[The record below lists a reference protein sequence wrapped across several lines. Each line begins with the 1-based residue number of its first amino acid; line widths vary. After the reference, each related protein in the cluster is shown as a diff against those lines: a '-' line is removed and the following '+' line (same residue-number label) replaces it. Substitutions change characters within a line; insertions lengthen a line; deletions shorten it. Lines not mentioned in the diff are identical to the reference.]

1 MFRII
6 RLHHDFTFNHFR
18 KYDFLFLNLADELLS
33 TGINMKSCPSQK
45 KMYPSESVAIDAL
58 IEARTHFEF
67 KLNQGPV
74 AVYLCDDCSHYHLT
88 SQGNM
93 NARLAKYLN
102 DGTLKR
108 MKEASNWE
116 KKFRR

>member
-1 MFRII
+1 
-6 RLHHDFTFNHFR
+6 
-18 KYDFLFLNLADELLS
+18 
-33 TGINMKSCPSQK
+33 
-45 KMYPSESVAIDAL
+45 MYPSEDIAVDAL

-67 KLNQGPV
+67 KPNQGPV

-93 NARLAKYLN
+93 NARLAQYLK

-116 KKFRR
+116 RNFRK

>member
-1 MFRII
+1 
-6 RLHHDFTFNHFR
+6 
-18 KYDFLFLNLADELLS
+18 
-33 TGINMKSCPSQK
+33 MKSCPSQK

-93 NARLAKYLN
+93 NTRLAKYLN
-102 DGTLKR
+102 DGTLNKR
-108 MKEASNWE
+108 LISGWITEAHFASDSLFHGFPESGMNYDNHTC
-116 KKFRR
+116 